1 MKISPKYKF
10 REIAGEVIAVNQ
22 GTSNIDMTQI
32 ISLNSSA
39 YVLYKE
45 FANKEF
51 TTQDVIDSLIRI
63 YNITTEE
70 ATLGAQTW
78 VDSMIKCHI
87 IEE

>member
-1 MKISPKYKF
+1 MKISSKYKF

-22 GTSNIDMTQI
+22 GTSNIDITQI

-45 FANKEF
+45 FADKKF

-63 YNITTEE
+63 YNITPVE

>member
-51 TTQDVIDSLIRI
+51 TTQDVIDSLIRT
-63 YNITTEE
+63 YNITPEE

>member
-63 YNITTEE
+63 YNITPEE

-78 VDSMIKCHI
+78 GDSMIKCHI

>member
-63 YNITTEE
+63 YNITPEE